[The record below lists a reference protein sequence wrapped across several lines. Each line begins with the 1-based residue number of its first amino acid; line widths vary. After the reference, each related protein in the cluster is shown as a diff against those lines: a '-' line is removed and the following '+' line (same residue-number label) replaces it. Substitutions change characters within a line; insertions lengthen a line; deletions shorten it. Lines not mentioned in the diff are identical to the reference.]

1 MGKKIAIVLGAG
13 FAIVVAGLAYIWIS
27 GGSGDPS
34 TDVGA
39 VAVTLAPVEQPEES
53 TAEVTA
59 PANVALY
66 DIVAGES
73 SVQFEIDEVL
83 DGSPKHVVGTTTEVG
98 GQVRIDFDDPSNT
111 ELGTTTINV
120 RTLETD
126 SEFRNRAIR
135 GSILDTNDVAN
146 EFAEFVPTAVEGLP
160 ASVAVGDVVRLTVTG
175 DFTLSGTTN
184 SEVFAI
190 EVTIVSEDRIEITGS
205 AMVLRS
211 DYGLTIPSVAH
222 IAGVTDE
229 VLLIIDLVAVSA

>member
-1 MGKKIAIVLGAG
+1 M
-13 FAIVVAGLAYIWIS
+13 
-27 GGSGDPS
+27 
-34 TDVGA
+34 
-39 VAVTLAPVEQPEES
+39 TLAPVEQPEES

-98 GQVRIDFDDPSNT
+98 GQVRIDFDLPSNT
-111 ELGTTTINV
+111 ELGTITINV

-190 EVTIVSEDRIEITGS
+190 EVTIVSQDRIEITGS
-205 AMVLRS
+205 AVVLRS

-229 VLLIIDLVAVSA
+229 VLLVIDLVAVSA